1 MEAKI
6 ELVETVQHLLLRPTL
21 SLSPNR
27 SPSPLM
33 GRRYRDER
41 SPMRSPRRS
50 PRDLSH
56 RGLPSIISRSL
67 RAGIKATKRDRG
79 SRDRGSRER
88 IVERVMRDRDRD
100 RDRERERE
108 RDDRRRERVRDERRR
123 RYDVRT
129 SKDMD
134 RIVERHRDERPIK
147 GRRSRSPLTIRKVV
161 RSRSRSP
168 IKRHEIRGRESRS
181 PLKRHDMRG
190 RESRSP
196 ISREERQSRRD
207 QKLGRILGSRS
218 PSAGDKKQKPD
229 RRRSPVNYS
238 NR

>member
-1 MEAKI
+1 M
-6 ELVETVQHLLLRPTL
+6 ETVPPLLLRPTL

-50 PRDLSH
+50 PRDLAH

-67 RAGIKATKRDRG
+67 RAGIEATKRDRG
-79 SRDRGSRER
+79 SRDRGSRDR
-88 IVERVMRDRDRD
+88 IVERVIRDRDRDRD
-100 RDRERERE
+100 RDRERERD
-108 RDDRRRERVRDERRR
+108 RDERRRERVRDERRR
-123 RYDVRT
+123 RDDVRT
-129 SKDMD
+129 NKDMD
-134 RIVERHRDERPIK
+134 RIVERHRDERPVK
-147 GRRSRSPLTIRKVV
+147 LRRSRSPLTIRKVV
-161 RSRSRSP
+161 RSRT
-168 IKRHEIRGRESRS
+168 RS
-181 PLKRHDMRG
+181 PLKRHEIRG

-218 PSAGDKKQKPD
+218 PSAGDKKLKAD
-229 RRRSPVNYS
+229 RRRSPVNHS
-238 NR
+238 SR